1 MHRMMQLTYGM
12 VAFERR
18 GAAVRLL
25 TAGMLAAGLSGI
37 AAPARAQTTVPGA
50 PVGLSALPGDRNVSL
65 HWKEVDDDG
74 GAAVTGF
81 QYRAKVSTGTYPNTW
96 TTVPEFTGTVGAT
109 LELFIVLTALSDG
122 TALSNGTEYAFQ
134 VRAVNSEGGGT
145 PAEAMAT
152 PQVNVPAVFTV
163 AGESGVITRVPRVPA
178 DVYVTMVGAVDDV
191 DGTDAADTED
201 DRFTYRWQW
210 IRVKGGTETEIR
222 GATAGTGSKASSY
235 TLIPADVGSQIKARL
250 RFRDDRSNQEEFVS
264 TLFPSSGTI
273 LPAAACVPPTYTGG
287 ATQIWSEEIG
297 LHSLDEP
304 ENRYGRRGNRLD
316 DDTFSAGANS
326 YEIDF
331 IYRAT
336 SGSDAGLLIFGLE
349 SDLTE
354 TDKAQLTLHVC
365 DQAYPLVSADHH
377 QVFHDYMWSSSA
389 DWSTMV
395 TRTIYLSRDTVA
407 PTVTRA
413 TISGASL
420 VITFSED
427 LDGGSAPATSAFT
440 LESGGSA
447 VELEAG
453 NAVALDGRTVILT
466 LAESP
471 PANSTIT
478 VDYARA
484 GTDALRDKARN
495 EVEDFRATTT
505 RPTPPPPPPPPPND
519 PPEFLSTPYVFE
531 LPERLDGTSV
541 PVVLGTV
548 EARDPEDG
556 SVTYELTSGDT
567 RLFAVG
573 SSTGAVTYIG
583 PGEDLD
589 SGPGQYALQVQATD
603 SDGESATATVEIRV
617 THVNRGAPQAVDDA
631 AETPEDT
638 PVTIAV
644 LANDSDP
651 DGDALTVKEVSAPAH
666 GTAVISDAG
675 TVTYTPEPDF
685 SGSDSFTYTVGD
697 GSGLTAQAAV
707 KVTVLAVNEEP
718 LAVDDA
724 AETLEDTPVTVAV
737 LTNDSDPDGDELT
750 VAEISVPAHGTA
762 RLTETGAVEY
772 TPEPDYH
779 GSDGFT
785 YVVGDGTGLTAEA
798 AVEVTVLP
806 VNDAP
811 QAVGVIPD
819 QTLEA
824 GDGPSSLDLGP
835 YFDDRDGDRLG
846 YTAVASEPAVALGL
860 TGATLALTVARPGAA
875 TVTVTAQDS
884 GGLTATQAFMVTTT
898 DRQARGVVEHT
909 LAALG
914 RGHLASARGD
924 AGAARGGDGPGAVAR
939 QRGGAARA
947 AGDERHGGCRSGGGG
962 ALVDGSGGRDAAAVR
977 RLVRAGRGAGGV
989 RGNWRNWCVGLA
1001 GRGARH
1007 RRRRAV
1013 RGGRPGATGRRRL
1026 AHYLQL
1032 VAAGRRR
1039 ADRLSAGAGQRSSWR
1054 GRGAGTALDGMG
1066 PVGSAG
1072 VRRRAVAGGALWR
1085 RLADGLRGRRRAA
1098 RRALARGRRGVTQ
1111 QRERR
1116 LELRFVDGPA
1126 DDQPDLGAAVSALVG
1141 RRHHGLGHGW
1151 RRQRPGRER
1160 ADVVRPAGGERPRAA
1175 AGPGGGTA
1183 AAGDG
1188 RQRGGA
1194 AVARRRVVGAAG
1206 DRRGQGAD
1214 RRARGQRASAP
1225 AWHRRE
1231 PPGAHRR
1238 RDACG
1243 AVRRSPCAAR
1253 RRVGAD
1259 WRRPGSGRWLA
1270 GGARHVPCRGHGPAV
1285 GAARGGRLPRTRRR
1299 RDAERG

>member
-453 NAVALDGRTVILT
+453 NAVALDG
-466 LAESP
+466 P
-471 PANSTIT
+471 H
-478 VDYARA
+478 
-484 GTDALRDKARN
+484 G
-495 EVEDFRATTT
+495 
-505 RPTPPPPPPPPPND
+505 
-519 PPEFLSTPYVFE
+519 
-531 LPERLDGTSV
+531 
-541 PVVLGTV
+541 
-548 EARDPEDG
+548 
-556 SVTYELTSGDT
+556 
-567 RLFAVG
+567 
-573 SSTGAVTYIG
+573 
-583 PGEDLD
+583 DLD
-589 SGPGQYALQVQATD
+589 
-603 SDGESATATVEIRV
+603 
-617 THVNRGAPQAVDDA
+617 
-631 AETPEDT
+631 
-638 PVTIAV
+638 
-644 LANDSDP
+644 
-651 DGDALTVKEVSAPAH
+651 
-666 GTAVISDAG
+666 AG
-675 TVTYTPEPDF
+675 
-685 SGSDSFTYTVGD
+685 
-697 GSGLTAQAAV
+697 
-707 KVTVLAVNEEP
+707 
-718 LAVDDA
+718 
-724 AETLEDTPVTVAV
+724 
-737 LTNDSDPDGDELT
+737 
-750 VAEISVPAHGTA
+750 
-762 RLTETGAVEY
+762 
-772 TPEPDYH
+772 
-779 GSDGFT
+779 
-785 YVVGDGTGLTAEA
+785 
-798 AVEVTVLP
+798 
-806 VNDAP
+806 
-811 QAVGVIPD
+811 
-819 QTLEA
+819 
-824 GDGPSSLDLGP
+824 
-835 YFDDRDGDRLG
+835 
-846 YTAVASEPAVALGL
+846 
-860 TGATLALTVARPGAA
+860 
-875 TVTVTAQDS
+875 
-884 GGLTATQAFMVTTT
+884 
-898 DRQARGVVEHT
+898 
-909 LAALG
+909 
-914 RGHLASARGD
+914 
-924 AGAARGGDGPGAVAR
+924 
-939 QRGGAARA
+939 
-947 AGDERHGGCRSGGGG
+947 
-962 ALVDGSGGRDAAAVR
+962 
-977 RLVRAGRGAGGV
+977 
-989 RGNWRNWCVGLA
+989 
-1001 GRGARH
+1001 
-1007 RRRRAV
+1007 
-1013 RGGRPGATGRRRL
+1013 
-1026 AHYLQL
+1026 
-1032 VAAGRRR
+1032 
-1039 ADRLSAGAGQRSSWR
+1039 
-1054 GRGAGTALDGMG
+1054 
-1066 PVGSAG
+1066 
-1072 VRRRAVAGGALWR
+1072 
-1085 RLADGLRGRRRAA
+1085 
-1098 RRALARGRRGVTQ
+1098 
-1111 QRERR
+1111 
-1116 LELRFVDGPA
+1116 
-1126 DDQPDLGAAVSALVG
+1126 
-1141 RRHHGLGHGW
+1141 
-1151 RRQRPGRER
+1151 
-1160 ADVVRPAGGERPRAA
+1160 
-1175 AGPGGGTA
+1175 
-1183 AAGDG
+1183 
-1188 RQRGGA
+1188 
-1194 AVARRRVVGAAG
+1194 
-1206 DRRGQGAD
+1206 
-1214 RRARGQRASAP
+1214 
-1225 AWHRRE
+1225 RE
-1231 PPGAHRR
+1231 PPRQFH
-1238 RDACG
+1238 D
-1243 AVRRSPCAAR
+1243 
-1253 RRVGAD
+1253 
-1259 WRRPGSGRWLA
+1259 
-1270 GGARHVPCRGHGPAV
+1270 HG
-1285 GAARGGRLPRTRRR
+1285 
-1299 RDAERG
+1299 